1 MDESLADLADKRK
14 ILTIMLQKITICIA
28 GVEIPLLNKY
38 TEKIEI
44 NCHEN
49 GVSDIKPTMRFK
61 GGELK

>member
-1 MDESLADLADKRK
+1 MDGVMIDPKKFLTEALKR
-14 ILTIMLQKITICIA
+14 ITIRIE

-49 GVSDIKPTMRFK
+49 GVCDIKPTMRFK
-61 GGELK
+61 GGELSG